1 MKHLRRYYNI
11 FETEAWYFGG
21 NMKVI
26 LGHLDWG
33 LDTKGPYSVLADKTL
48 FGLFIVINV
57 CKWSN
62 LLLKME

>member
-1 MKHLRRYYNI
+1 
-11 FETEAWYFGG
+11 
-21 NMKVI
+21 MKVI

-48 FGLFIVINV
+48 LGLFTVSNV
-57 CKWSN
+57 CKWSK